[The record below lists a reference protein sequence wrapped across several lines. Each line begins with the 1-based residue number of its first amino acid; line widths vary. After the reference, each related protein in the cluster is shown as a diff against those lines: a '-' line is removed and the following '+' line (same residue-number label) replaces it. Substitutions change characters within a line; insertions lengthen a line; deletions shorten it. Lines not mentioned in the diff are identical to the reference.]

1 MYEDAWY
8 SFVPEATGKLAA
20 RNNASLGHKRKE
32 SLLQQPNATGKG
44 QQISQSIGR
53 LIEDSDELN
62 GPPEASVLR
71 RAASY
76 ADCRQAQKAGH
87 HGATRKKQGRR
98 QNRNWDALVLA
109 TSTKHTPESRSAILS
124 NDSFDEQLVET
135 SQQEYLLYRDQ
146 LALTE
151 RHLDGLIN
159 DANTALELLTRL
171 SNSFQSVEAQTS
183 TFQAQC
189 EEVLTEQTRLEKLAD
204 EVGIDYY
211 YYSYLDNATRRLNAP
226 GAGRLVDDE
235 SFGEMVEN
243 IDACIAFMEDHE
255 TYRERD
261 SYLARYNALLTKS
274 LHLLDH
280 GFNSRLE
287 KVSSEIAKQLSTT
300 KSEST
305 RHALAYGRF
314 EEMLTDSYAL
324 LPNIHKVTRR
334 VYDQYGR
341 FDSGVRNSSI
351 FSSST
356 LSMLRTYLTTRDR
369 DVKMLTQHDVEEYQ
383 KETKDLSL
391 ETASRNYIK
400 QTLERVHNENSL
412 FLKVFNIEPTWNT
425 ASDSVFQSIKTVQ
438 TTMVHPGNLQP
449 MATQLQTAFQA
460 AEIQSL
466 CNVVGWIANEYGI
479 SETDD
484 DEDSI
489 APKQY
494 REYAARLLVE
504 HLWPFVD
511 NAFETEISKSI
522 TKAVV
527 ADDTLKIGPVV
538 DGVSSSNAYP
548 LVQRAVELLRMF
560 DRAMPKERSS
570 QNSQVVFRVVR
581 EAIQVLQQ
589 ASSRIQA
596 QKLGTD
602 TDLFMVKNL
611 LIIKN
616 ELLSLEIGDIR
627 SQPQAMQHF
636 GQMWETLSP
645 QNLVGIVGNI
655 GNMLGGQLWSRGAA
669 APAPALSVTANTLTV
684 EDMNEQLDELLRQ
697 SIYGFTKRW
706 SGRVKDA
713 ESSKAGAKPLATV
726 EGELETALQTAFSNQ
741 PEVIGK
747 LKEAVA
753 FYEEDTAARSGKREL
768 K

>member
-8 SFVPEATGKLAA
+8 SFVPEATGKNAA
-20 RNNASLGHKRKE
+20 SNSAAHAHKRKE
-32 SLLQQPNATGKG
+32 SLLQQPNGTGKN
-44 QQISQSIGR
+44 QQLSHSIGTVAEEPY
-53 LIEDSDELN
+53 EDK
-62 GPPEASVLR
+62 GPPGATVLR

-76 ADCRQAQKAGH
+76 ADCRHAQRPAVP
-87 HGATRKKQGRR
+87 TVLRKKQGSHR
-98 QNRNWDALVLA
+98 NRNWEALILSTDA
-109 TSTKHTPESRSAILS
+109 KHTPKSYTTDLQTE
-124 NDSFDEQLVET
+124 NVYNEQLLDA

-146 LALTE
+146 LSLTE
-151 RHLDGLIN
+151 RHLDGLIS
-159 DANTALELLTRL
+159 DANTTLELLTKL
-171 SNSFQSVEAQTS
+171 SNSFQSVESQTS

-189 EEVLTEQTRLEKLAD
+189 EEVLTEQTRLEKLAHQ
-204 EVGIDYY
+204 VGTDYY

-226 GAGRLVDDE
+226 GASRLVDDE

-261 SYLARYNALLTKS
+261 SYLARYNALLTKC

-280 GFNSRLE
+280 GFSTRLE
-287 KVSSEIAKQLSTT
+287 KVSSDIVRQLSTT

-341 FDSGVRNSSI
+341 FDSGIRNSSI

-369 DVKMLTQHDVEEYQ
+369 DIKMMTQHDVEEYQ
-383 KETKDLSL
+383 KEIKELSL

-412 FLKVFNIEPTWNT
+412 FFKVFNIEPSWNT
-425 ASDSVFQSIKTVQ
+425 APDSVFQSIKTVQ

-449 MATQLQTAFQA
+449 MATQLQTAFQT
-460 AEIQSL
+460 AEIQSV
-466 CNVVGWIANEYGI
+466 CNVVGWIASEYGI
-479 SETDD
+479 SEN
-484 DEDSI
+484 DEDEDPI

-511 NAFETEISKSI
+511 NAFEAEITKSI
-522 TKAVV
+522 TKAVI
-527 ADDTLKIGPVV
+527 ADDALKIGPVV
-538 DGVSSSNAYP
+538 GGISSSNAYL
-548 LVQRAVELLRMF
+548 LVQKAIELLRMF

-581 EAIQVLQQ
+581 ETIQVLQQ
-589 ASSRIQA
+589 ASSRIQS
-596 QKLGTD
+596 QKLVTD
-602 TDLFMVKNL
+602 ADL
-611 LIIKN
+611 
-616 ELLSLEIGDIR
+616 
-627 SQPQAMQHF
+627 
-636 GQMWETLSP
+636 TL
-645 QNLVGIVGNI
+645 
-655 GNMLGGQLWSRGAA
+655 
-669 APAPALSVTANTLTV
+669 
-684 EDMNEQLDELLRQ
+684 
-697 SIYGFTKRW
+697 
-706 SGRVKDA
+706 
-713 ESSKAGAKPLATV
+713 
-726 EGELETALQTAFSNQ
+726 
-741 PEVIGK
+741 
-747 LKEAVA
+747 
-753 FYEEDTAARSGKREL
+753 ARSGRL
-768 K
+768 

>member
-8 SFVPEATGKLAA
+8 SFVPEATGKHAA
-20 RNNASLGHKRKE
+20 SKGASHGHKRNE
-32 SLLQQPNATGKG
+32 SLLQQPNGVGKD
-44 QQISQSIGR
+44 QQVSQSVPRAVSTEEG
-53 LIEDSDELN
+53 N

-71 RAASY
+71 RAVSC
-76 ADCRQAQKAGH
+76 ADCRQAHNAGQLA
-87 HGATRKKQGRR
+87 ATPKKQSTRR
-98 QNRNWDALVLA
+98 NRNWEALTLNTDAN
-109 TSTKHTPESRSAILS
+109 HTPKPYKADLQT
-124 NDSFDEQLVET
+124 NDTYNEQLLNA

-146 LALTE
+146 LSLTE
-151 RHLDGLIN
+151 RHLDGLIT
-159 DANTALELLTRL
+159 DANATLELLSKL

-204 EVGIDYY
+204 EVGTDYY
-211 YYSYLDNATRRLNAP
+211 YYSYLENATRRLNAP

-235 SFGEMVEN
+235 SFGDMVEN
-243 IDACIAFMEDHE
+243 IDACVAFMEDHE

-261 SYLARYNALLTKS
+261 AYLARYNALLTKC

-280 GFNSRLE
+280 GFTTRLE
-287 KVSSEIAKQLSTT
+287 KASSDIARQLSAT

-305 RHALAYGRF
+305 RHALVYGRF
-314 EEMLTDSYAL
+314 EEMLSDSYAL

-341 FDSGVRNSSI
+341 FDSGIRNSSI

-356 LSMLRTYLTTRDR
+356 LSMLRTYITTRDR
-369 DVKMLTQHDVEEYQ
+369 DTKTLTLRDVEEYQ
-383 KETKDLSL
+383 REIKDLSL

-412 FLKVFNIEPTWNT
+412 FVKVFNIEPTWNT
-425 ASDSVFQSIKTVQ
+425 AQDSVFQSIKTVH

-449 MATQLQTAFQA
+449 MAAQLQAVFATAD
-460 AEIQSL
+460 IQSV

-479 SETDD
+479 SEN
-484 DEDSI
+484 DEEEDAI

-494 REYAARLLVE
+494 REYAARLLVD

-511 NAFETEISKSI
+511 NAFEAEISKSI
-522 TKAVV
+522 TKGTVT
-527 ADDTLKIGPVV
+527 DDALKIGPVV

-548 LVQRAVELLRMF
+548 LVQKAVELLRMF
-560 DRAMPKERSS
+560 DHAMPKERSS

-581 EAIQVLQQ
+581 ETIQVLQQ

-596 QKLGTD
+596 QKLPTD
-602 TDLFMVKNL
+602 AELFLVKNL

-627 SQPQAMQHF
+627 SRPAAMQHF

-645 QNLVGIVGNI
+645 QNLVGFVGTF
-655 GNMLGGQLWSRGAA
+655 LGGHLWSRSGGT
-669 APAPALSVTANTLTV
+669 VTAKTLTV

-697 SIYGFTKRW
+697 SIYGLARRW
-706 SGRVKDA
+706 AGRVRDA
-713 ESSKAGAKPLATV
+713 SQGGGSAKKTLAQV
-726 EGELETALQTAFSNQ
+726 EDELEKALQTAFSNQ
-741 PEVIGK
+741 PEVVGK
-747 LKEAVA
+747 LKEAIA
-753 FYEEDTAARSGKREL
+753 FYEEDAAARSGKR
-768 K
+768 

>member
-1 MYEDAWY
+1 MAD
-8 SFVPEATGKLAA
+8 
-20 RNNASLGHKRKE
+20 
-32 SLLQQPNATGKG
+32 LQTNHT
-44 QQISQSIGR
+44 
-53 LIEDSDELN
+53 
-62 GPPEASVLR
+62 
-71 RAASY
+71 Y
-76 ADCRQAQKAGH
+76 A
-87 HGATRKKQGRR
+87 
-98 QNRNWDALVLA
+98 
-109 TSTKHTPESRSAILS
+109 
-124 NDSFDEQLVET
+124 EQLLEA

-146 LALTE
+146 LCLTE
-151 RHLDGLIN
+151 RHLDGLIT
-159 DANTALELLTRL
+159 DANATLGLLTKL

-189 EEVLTEQTRLEKLAD
+189 EEVLTEQTRLEKLAND
-204 EVGIDYY
+204 VGTDYY
-211 YYSYLDNATRRLNAP
+211 YYSYLENATRRLNAP

-243 IDACIAFMEDHE
+243 IDACVAFMEDHE

-261 SYLARYNALLTKS
+261 SYLARYNALLTKC

-280 GFNSRLE
+280 GFSTRLE
-287 KVSSEIAKQLSTT
+287 KVSSDIARQLSTT
-300 KSEST
+300 NSEST

-314 EEMLTDSYAL
+314 EEMLSDSYAL

-334 VYDQYGR
+334 VYDQFGR
-341 FDSGVRNSSI
+341 FDDGIRNSSI

-369 DVKMLTQHDVEEYQ
+369 DIKIMTQHDVEKYQ
-383 KETKDLSL
+383 KEIKDLSL

-412 FLKVFNIEPTWNT
+412 FVRVFNIEPTWNN
-425 ASDSVFQSIKTVQ
+425 AHDSVFQSIKTVQ

-449 MATQLQTAFQA
+449 MATQLQTAFETA
-460 AEIQSL
+460 DIQSV

-479 SETDD
+479 SESDD
-484 DEDSI
+484 DDDPI

-511 NAFETEISKSI
+511 NAFETEITKSV
-522 TKAVV
+522 TKGTVT
-527 ADDTLKIGPVV
+527 DDALKIGPVV

-548 LVQRAVELLRMF
+548 LVQKAVELLRMF

-581 EAIQVLQQ
+581 ETILVLQQ
-589 ASSRIQA
+589 GSSRIQS

-602 TDLFMVKNL
+602 ADLFMVKNL

-627 SQPQAMQHF
+627 SQPPAMQHF
-636 GQMWETLSP
+636 GQIWETLRP
-645 QNLVGIVGNI
+645 QNLVGFVGTI
-655 GNMLGGQLWSRGAA
+655 LGGQLWSRGG
-669 APAPALSVTANTLTV
+669 APPASSSVTAKTLTV

-697 SIYGFTKRW
+697 SIYGFTRRW
-706 SGRVKDA
+706 AGRVRDA
-713 ESSKAGAKPLATV
+713 QAGRPGARSLAQV
-726 EGELETALQTAFSNQ
+726 EAELETALQTAFSNQ
-741 PEVIGK
+741 PEVVGK
-747 LKEAVA
+747 LKEAIE
-753 FYEEDTAARSGKREL
+753 FYEEDTAARSGKR
-768 K
+768 